1 MLCTL
6 AHLEKDKL
14 ADVQSLEK
22 KLGKTLI
29 AFSCKDISIAP
40 LKEDE
45 LSEIKQVEKKLNV
58 SLIAVR

>member
-22 KLGKTLI
+22 TLGKTLI
-29 AFSCKDISIAP
+29 AFSCKDVDIVP
-40 LKEDE
+40 LKDDE
-45 LSEIKQVEKKLNV
+45 ITRIKEVEKKLNV
-58 SLIAVR
+58 SLVAVK